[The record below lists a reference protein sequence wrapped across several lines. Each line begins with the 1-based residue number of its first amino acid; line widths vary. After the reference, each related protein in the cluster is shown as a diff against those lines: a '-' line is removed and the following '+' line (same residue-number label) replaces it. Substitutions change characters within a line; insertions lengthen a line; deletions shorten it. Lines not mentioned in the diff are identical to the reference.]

1 VGRRVSVRPV
11 TGTGRVVAAM
21 RSSLGSVS
29 RQFTLMV
36 AFANVPVLVAL
47 IVFGWLMVISGD
59 AAVEI
64 AAIVVAV
71 GAIAIVGSRLFA
83 RQVSAD
89 ITTISTTLARVANG
103 ERDVTIQTLADDELG
118 ALGEH
123 VNAMIADLAREES
136 SRSRAEIARRDLV
149 AAVSHDLRTPIT
161 SLQLLTEAIGDDIV
175 TGAQRRS
182 YIDRLGVHVA
192 TLSNLI
198 DDLFELSRLEAGDIT
213 WSMQHVDV
221 QELVRETVD
230 AMRVQAEHK
239 SIQVSL
245 QVGADVGPVRANPEK
260 IQRVLFNLIQNA
272 IRFTPADGSIVV
284 HAEGGTDGVEVEV
297 ADSGPGIPIPERAEV
312 FAAFFRGNGHAA
324 RSEDGSGLGL
334 AIARAIVEAHG
345 GHIWV
350 ADSGSGATVR
360 FSLPDG
366 LSRSRDVSVAE
377 EG

>member
-1 VGRRVSVRPV
+1 M
-11 TGTGRVVAAM
+11 TGIWRVVAGL
-21 RSSLGSVS
+21 RSVLGSVS
-29 RQFTLMV
+29 RQFALMV
-36 AFANVPVLVAL
+36 AVANVPVLVAL

-59 AAVEI
+59 AAEEI
-64 AAIVVAV
+64 AAIVIAV
-71 GAIAIVGSRLFA
+71 GLIAVVGSRLIA

-89 ITTISTTLARVANG
+89 IRTVSATLARVADG
-103 ERDVTIQTLADDELG
+103 ERDVTIQTLANDELG
-118 ALGEH
+118 ALADQ

-136 SRSRAEIARRDLV
+136 SRSRAEMARRDLV

-161 SLQLLTEAIGDDIV
+161 SLRLLTEAIGDDIV

-182 YIDRLGVHVA
+182 YLDRLGVHVA

-221 QELVRETVD
+221 QELLRETVD

-239 SIQVSL
+239 SIQVSVRL
-245 QVGADVGPVRANPEK
+245 GSDLGPVRANPEK

-284 HAEGGTDGVEVEV
+284 HAEGRLDGVEVEV
-297 ADSGPGIPIPERAEV
+297 DDSGPGIPMPERAEV
-312 FAAFFRGNGHAA
+312 FAAFFRGGDHAA
-324 RSEDGSGLGL
+324 RGEDGSGLGL

-350 ADSGSGATVR
+350 AESGSGATVR
-360 FSLPDG
+360 FSLPTAFA
-366 LSRSRDVSVAE
+366 LSPS
-377 EG
+377 